1 MNDGQVI
8 KWLRSLPRYKE
19 WAKAIGDYDP
29 GYDYSGPENNK
40 LLSKLIPSTMYGINC
55 NPAFYAHDGDYAIGG
70 DDLARHK
77 ADANMLMIGL
87 RIIEEAPRRWW
98 LYGANWLRRSMAKK
112 RMLKYYNAV
121 RAGGASSFNYTR
133 FADA

>member
-8 KWLRSLPRYKE
+8 KWLRSLPDYGK

-29 GYDYSGPENNK
+29 AYDYSGPENNK
-40 LLSKLIPSTMYGINC
+40 LLSRLIPSTLWGINC
-55 NPAFYAHDGDYAIGG
+55 NPAFYAHDGGYDIGG
-70 DDLARHK
+70 DERDRRR
-77 ADANMLMIGL
+77 ADGTMLIIGL

-98 LYGANWLRRSMAKK
+98 LYGANWLRRSLARK
-112 RMLKYYNAV
+112 RLLKYYSAV
-121 RAGGASSFNYTR
+121 RAGGESSFNYER